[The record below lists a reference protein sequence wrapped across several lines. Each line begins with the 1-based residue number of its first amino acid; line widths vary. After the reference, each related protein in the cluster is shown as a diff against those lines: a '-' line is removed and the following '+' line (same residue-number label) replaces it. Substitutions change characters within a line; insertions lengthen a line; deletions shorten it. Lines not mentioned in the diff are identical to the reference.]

1 MYCRN
6 HAIKLVIIVYHIIR
20 FHILQG
26 KSEPQP
32 FLPFVFQNLVEQLI
46 KNTLALVKGNLYLL
60 IVGGVGHMLH
70 NEEQVIAGL
79 SECTRITAVT
89 ES

>member
-46 KNTLALVKGNLYLL
+46 KNALAL
-60 IVGGVGHMLH
+60 VGGVGHMLH
-70 NEEQVIAGL
+70 NEEQVIAVF
-79 SECTRITAVT
+79 SVCTRITAVT